1 MLSGPYL
8 DKSEW
13 DEAVDNWIKASDP
26 FFYTVFSGPSDDPHA
41 EAVGMMTYL
50 NIVPGQRRVEIG
62 SIILGEKLKQTK
74 AATEA
79 FFLLIAHA
87 FEELGYLRV
96 EWKANNLN
104 KPSLS
109 AAERLGFVF
118 EGVFR

>member
-1 MLSGPYL
+1 
-8 DKSEW
+8 
-13 DEAVDNWIKASDP
+13 
-26 FFYTVFSGPSDDPHA
+26 
-41 EAVGMMTYL
+41 MMTYL